1 MKEPLLSLELPV
13 LPLRNTVVLPH
24 VTTGVDVGRPRS
36 KRAVE
41 EALQSDRF
49 IFLVTQKDPEVD
61 NPEPEDLY
69 AYGTLAVVKQALRLP
84 DGSLQVMV
92 EARNRARLVRYVAA
106 PYLRAIGEVLSEGPV
121 EDKELARILV
131 SEVQEAF
138 ERYLQNHKTLKLDRY
153 QQEAIKSTLDP
164 AILADTVAH
173 HATWEVR
180 EKQALLE
187 TLSVEERLKR
197 VLALLLRDLERFEL
211 DKKIAARV
219 KEQMDQNQREYY
231 LREQMKAIQK
241 ELGGGEDFL
250 SEIEELRERIEKKGM
265 PEPVKEKAL
274 KELRRLE
281 KMQPGSP
288 EATVSRT
295 YLEWLLDVPWTEA
308 DPEVLD
314 IQVTKRVLDEDHF
327 GLKDV
332 KERILEYLA
341 VRQLTLGKEVKGHAP
356 ILCFMGPPGVGK
368 TSLGRSIA
376 RSMNRRF
383 HRISLGG
390 VRDEAEIRGHRRTY
404 IGALPGKIIQG
415 MKQVGV
421 VNPVFLLDEI
431 DKMSADW
438 RGDPASAML
447 EVLDPEQNH
456 TFVDHYLDV
465 PYDLSRVFFITT
477 ANTLSTIPKPL
488 LDRMEVIE
496 IPGYTA
502 LEKRAIARHFRWPFQ
517 VKEAGLEGRLEITD
531 QAIDRII
538 HEYTR
543 EAGVRNLD
551 RELSKVARKAAK
563 AYLEAPWEGVRVVD
577 AGDLEE
583 YLGVPRYRPDKAEKE
598 PQIGTAQGL
607 AWTPYGGTLLTIEAV
622 AIPGTGKIH
631 LTGNLGEVMKE
642 SAQAALTYLRA
653 HQEEWGLPEGF
664 HKEFDLHIH
673 VPEGATPKD
682 GPSAGITMATALAS
696 ALTRRPVRM
705 DIAMTGEITLRGR
718 VLAIGGVKE
727 KLLAAHQAGIHTVV
741 LPKENAKDLK
751 EVPEEILKELEIHLV
766 EEVGEVLN
774 LLLLPSSL
782 PPPVSPERP
791 QLGAG
796 A

>member
-24 VTTGVDVGRPRS
+24 VTTAVDVGRPRS

-69 AYGTLAVVKQALRLP
+69 TYGTLAVVKQALRLP

-92 EARNRARLVRYVAA
+92 EARNRARLVRYLAA
-106 PYLRAIGEVLSEGPV
+106 PYLSAIGEVLSEGPV

-131 SEVQEAF
+131 WEVQEAF

-173 HATWEVR
+173 HATWEAR

-250 SEIEELRERIEKKGM
+250 SEIEELRERIEKKGL

-314 IQVTKRVLDEDHF
+314 IQVTKRVLDEDHY

-341 VRQLTLGKEVKGHAP
+341 VRQLTQGKEVKGHAP
-356 ILCFMGPPGVGK
+356 ILCFVGPPGVGK

-456 TFVDHYLDV
+456 TFTDHYLDV

-631 LTGNLGEVMKE
+631 RTGNRGEVMKE

>member
-1 MKEPLLSLELPV
+1 MKKPLLSLELPV

-49 IFLVTQKDPEVD
+49 IFLVAQKDPEVD

-69 AYGTLAVVKQALRLP
+69 AYGTLAVVKQVLRLP

-92 EARNRARLVRYVAA
+92 EARNRVRLVRYVAA
-106 PYLRAIGEVLSEGPV
+106 PYLRAIGEVLPEGPV
-121 EDKELARILV
+121 EDRELARILV

-138 ERYLQNHKTLKLDRY
+138 ERYLQNHKTLKLDRH
-153 QQEAIKSTLDP
+153 QQEAVKSILDP

-173 HATWEVR
+173 HATWEAR

-211 DKKIAARV
+211 DRKIAARV

-241 ELGGGEDFL
+241 ELGGGEDLL

-265 PEPVKEKAL
+265 PETVKEKAL

-314 IQVTKRVLDEDHF
+314 IQVTKRVLDEDHY

-341 VRQLTLGKEVKGHAP
+341 VRQLTQGKEVKGHAP
-356 ILCFMGPPGVGK
+356 ILCFVGPPGVGK

-421 VNPVFLLDEI
+421 INPVFLLDEI

-551 RELSKVARKAAK
+551 RELSKVARKVAK
-563 AYLEAPWEGVRVVD
+563 AFLEAPWEGVRVVD

-607 AWTPYGGTLLTIEAV
+607 AWTPYGGSLLTIEAV

-664 HKEFDLHIH
+664 HKGFDLHIH

-682 GPSAGITMATALAS
+682 GPSAGITMAAALAS

-774 LLLLPSSL
+774 LLLLPSAS
-782 PPPVSPERP
+782 PPPINPDRP
-791 QLGAG
+791 RLGAG